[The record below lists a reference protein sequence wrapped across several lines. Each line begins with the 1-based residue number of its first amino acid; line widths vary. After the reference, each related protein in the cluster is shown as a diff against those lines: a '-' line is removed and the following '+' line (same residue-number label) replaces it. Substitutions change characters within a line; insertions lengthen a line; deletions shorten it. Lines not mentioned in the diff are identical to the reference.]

1 MFLEYCIVGNFRKFC
16 KFRRFVAKVFSVKIA
31 FFTAN
36 SRKFSPSKVS
46 QLYGT
51 ISTGHTHRMVDILLS
66 ESRLV
71 EGLKGLGISPS
82 DFQDILHLPVLSQH
96 RTFAVDMRNESV
108 VVSTVQY
115 QGCSGNLG
123 DDLLTSDLSDLV

>member
-1 MFLEYCIVGNFRKFC
+1 MFLEYCIVGNFRKF
-16 KFRRFVAKVFSVKIA
+16 RRFVAKIFSVKIT
-31 FFTAN
+31 FFTTN

-46 QLYGT
+46 QLYDI

-82 DFQDILHLPVLSQH
+82 DFQDILHLPVLSEH

-115 QGCSGNLG
+115 
-123 DDLLTSDLSDLV
+123 